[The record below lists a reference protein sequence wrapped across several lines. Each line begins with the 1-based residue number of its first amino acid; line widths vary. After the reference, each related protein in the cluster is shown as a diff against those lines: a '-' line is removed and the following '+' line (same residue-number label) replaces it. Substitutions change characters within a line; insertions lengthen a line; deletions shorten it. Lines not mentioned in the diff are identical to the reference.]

1 MNIIFTAYA
10 VTMAAAILLLSI
22 IRYNTNNTK
31 P

>member
-22 IRYNTNNTK
+22 VRYKTK
-31 P
+31 QP

>member
-1 MNIIFTAYA
+1 MNIIFIGYA
-10 VTMAAAILLLSI
+10 VTMAAAILFLSI